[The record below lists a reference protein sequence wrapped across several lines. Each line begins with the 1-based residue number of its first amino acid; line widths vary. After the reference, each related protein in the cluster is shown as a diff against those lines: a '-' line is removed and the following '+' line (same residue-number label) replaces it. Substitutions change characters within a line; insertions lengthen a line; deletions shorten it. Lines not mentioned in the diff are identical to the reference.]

1 MARLEIVGSIE
12 INKPCNCWS
21 THLGFEGDFWGLEG
35 IVADEVDVHG
45 ERPSGV
51 GAAVGA
57 VDDHLPVEEV
67 RHRRRAGPAERRRL
81 DPYQAELPPDPSSE
95 RLQSHP
101 PSLVATSTGE
111 TLFVQAKAA
120 LVLDTDVL
128 ALERD

>member
-51 GAAVGA
+51 GPAVGA

-67 RHRRRAGPAERRRL
+67 RHRRRAGAAERRRVE
-81 DPYQAELPPDPSSE
+81 PYHAELPPDPPSE
-95 RLQSHP
+95 RLLQSHS
-101 PSLVATSTGE
+101 PSLPGSPDDQSPCRGAY
-111 TLFVQAKAA
+111 
-120 LVLDTDVL
+120 
-128 ALERD
+128 R